1 MIEKEKFSVK
11 NKKLDDPE
19 LFPQTFIYEPRR
31 WKITIDRHYQQ
42 KYFELVLNGIP
53 YSQLPYM
60 PRNSVIDGDD
70 IGNQVMCGIIIINDL
85 QILGQ
90 KKHNYT
96 GTMSWSVEKVSEML
110 FGENK
115 EVMDRALSEE
125 VKQG

>member
-1 MIEKEKFSVK
+1 
-11 NKKLDDPE
+11 
-19 LFPQTFIYEPRR
+19 
-31 WKITIDRHYQQ
+31 
-42 KYFELVLNGIP
+42 
-53 YSQLPYM
+53 M

>member
-1 MIEKEKFSVK
+1 
-11 NKKLDDPE
+11 
-19 LFPQTFIYEPRR
+19 
-31 WKITIDRHYQQ
+31 
-42 KYFELVLNGIP
+42 
-53 YSQLPYM
+53 M

-125 VKQG
+125 VKQGEGRSSRCNSISIGLKEEVPVEKKIKKVDLLNIDCSSVPLNELMGFIDHLAHPEGLE